1 MIKFS
6 LHCDK
11 GHGFEAWFG
20 KSSDLDDQA
29 KRGLVTCPQCGSTA
43 VEKALM
49 APAVPRRKSTEEKAP
64 LAMNTAQA
72 EQMRKV
78 KEMVAAIR
86 ASSEDVGERFPEEAR
101 KIHYGEA
108 DARGIVGKADA
119 EEARALAE
127 EGIPFAPLPHF
138 PDEAN

>member
-6 LHCDK
+6 LQCDEN
-11 GHGFEAWFG
+11 HGFEAWFG
-20 KSSDLDDQA
+20 KSSDFDDQSA
-29 KRGLVTCPQCGSTA
+29 RGLVTCPQCGSTA

-49 APAVPRRKSTEEKAP
+49 APAVPSRRSAEEKSP
-64 LAMNTAQA
+64 LAMNTAQT

-78 KEMVAAIR
+78 REMVAAIR
-86 ASSEDVGERFPEEAR
+86 SNSEDVGERFPEEAR

-108 DARGIVGKADA
+108 DPRGIIGKADA
-119 EEARALAE
+119 EEVRALAE
-127 EGIPFAPLPHF
+127 EGVSFAPLPHF